1 MTDLTGQTIDR
12 YQIIECLGQGGMA
25 TVYRAYDTRLEREV
39 AIKLIRTEIFGQTLL
54 DQVLKRFER
63 EARALAKLDHPHIV
77 HVYDYGEY
85 HSAPYLVMQYLSGGT
100 LNQRAGS
107 RMPFQDAAALLAPV
121 AEALAFAHEMGV
133 IHRDVKPAN
142 ILTTQDGQPMLTDFG
157 IAKILE
163 SQQTAQLTGKGM
175 GVGTP
180 DYMAPEQW
188 NGQVVPQ
195 TDMYSLGVVFYEL
208 VTGVRPFVADTP
220 AAVLIKSIS
229 EPLPPPRI
237 HVPNLPEAVER
248 VIFKALAKVP
258 SERYKNMKEF
268 AAALSRLARG
278 DVSVRGAVQTI
289 TDLQQLTVPQGSA
302 PNVMPAIRTASPVM
316 TLPQHQALPRQPI
329 STHQPPRQSLPR
341 SRPLHKQAPPSD
353 RPGKKGTFF
362 RSRGFLFGTLGLVL
376 GVICLGAGG
385 AAYQAGLLDSIVSG
399 KSDLGVEAQ
408 TVLEVGVIQT
418 LTAKAEDQSGEDED
432 DPAVNPPAPT
442 RTQTET
448 SAPQPPAAQAQTQS
462 PEESSIAPPATT
474 AGLRDSA
481 QVYWDLSHIP
491 RRGSDGSYE
500 PSGVFSSLASALQDA
515 GIDIQTGSN
524 SVVSLNLD
532 QYDVVV
538 ISATSSYESPYSAA
552 EAAAVGEFVERGGG
566 LIILA
571 EDSSFTNNIVEVA
584 AYFNVSVAV
593 STGIYDVFT
602 DSSQSITEGVSTLY
616 YYNGGSVRTGST
628 EYAFIQQTVGS
639 GRLVVIGDSN
649 LFDNRWLAKANNQSF
664 ALNVFRWASFM
675 KE

>member
-12 YQIIECLGQGGMA
+12 YQINESLGQGGMA

-54 DQVLKRFER
+54 EQVLKRFER
-63 EARALAKLDHPHIV
+63 EARALAKLDHPNIV

-85 HSAPYLVMQYLSGGT
+85 RGAPYLVMQYLSGGT
-100 LNQRAGS
+100 LNQRSGY
-107 RMPFQDAAALLAPV
+107 RMPFQEAATLLAPV
-121 AEALAFAHEMGV
+121 ADALAFAHDAGV

-157 IAKILE
+157 IAKMLE

-188 NGQVVPQ
+188 NGQVFPQ

-220 AAVLIKSIS
+220 AAVLIKAVS

-237 HVPNLPEAVER
+237 HVPDLPEAVER
-248 VIFKALAKVP
+248 LIFKVLAKNP
-258 SERYKNMKEF
+258 AQRYENMKQF
-268 AAALSRLARG
+268 AAALSRLASG

-289 TDLQQLTVPQGSA
+289 TDLQQLTVPQGYA
-302 PNVMPAIRTASPVM
+302 PNVIPPIMTAPPLQ
-316 TLPQHQALPRQPI
+316 TLSQSQVPPRQPI
-329 STHQPPRQSLPR
+329 STPQPPRQSLPR
-341 SRPLHKQAPPSD
+341 SRPLPKQAPPSD
-353 RPGKKGTFF
+353 RPSKKGAFF
-362 RSRGFLFGTLGLVL
+362 RSQSFLYGALALVF
-376 GVICLGAGG
+376 GVICLGAAGV
-385 AAYQAGLLDSIVSG
+385 AYQTGLLDTIIGG
-399 KSDLGVEAQ
+399 KSALGVEAQ
-408 TVLEVGVIQT
+408 TVLEAGVIQT
-418 LTAKAEDQSGEDED
+418 LTAKAVIQPGADES
-432 DPAVNPPAPT
+432 DPAANPPVPT
-442 RTQTET
+442 QTQTET
-448 SAPQPPAAQAQTQS
+448 PEPPAVVTQS
-462 PEESSIAPPATT
+462 PVESSIAPTATT
-474 AGLRDSA
+474 NSLRDSA

-500 PSGVFSSLASALQDA
+500 PSGVFSSLTSALQGA
-515 GIDIQTGSN
+515 SINVQTGSN
-524 SVVSLNLD
+524 SVASLNLD

-584 AYFNVSVAV
+584 AYFNISVAV
-593 STGIYDVFT
+593 STGIYDVST
-602 DSSQSITEGVSTLY
+602 DSSQSITEGISALY
-616 YYNGGSVRTGST
+616 FYNGGSVKTGST

-649 LFDNRWLAKANNQSF
+649 LFDNRWLTKANNQSF
-664 ALNVFRWASFM
+664 ALNVFLWTGFM